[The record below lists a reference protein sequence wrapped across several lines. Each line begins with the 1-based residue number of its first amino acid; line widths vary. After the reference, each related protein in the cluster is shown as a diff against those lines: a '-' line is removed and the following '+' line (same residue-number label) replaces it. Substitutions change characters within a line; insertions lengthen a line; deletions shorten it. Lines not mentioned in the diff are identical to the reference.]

1 MHVLNKCV
9 ILVKTVNRE
18 RALKYLPLN
27 NINSFVETQA
37 FSKEKNV
44 SS

>member
-1 MHVLNKCV
+1 MHVQNKCV
-9 ILVKTVNRE
+9 ILVKTVNRDK
-18 RALKYLPLN
+18 ALRYLPLN
-27 NINSFVETQA
+27 HIYRSVETQA